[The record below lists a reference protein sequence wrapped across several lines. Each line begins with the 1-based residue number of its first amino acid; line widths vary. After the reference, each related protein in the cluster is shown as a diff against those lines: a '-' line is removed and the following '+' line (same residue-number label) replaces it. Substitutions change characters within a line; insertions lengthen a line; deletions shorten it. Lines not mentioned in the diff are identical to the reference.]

1 MSFSRVYSSQPIGI
15 DGVIV
20 SIETDIVSKT
30 LHAFSIVGLP
40 DKAVEEARD
49 RVSSAIKNSGFKSPK
64 SQNQKVVVSL
74 QPADIKKEGS
84 TYDMAI
90 AVGYLLSHGDIS
102 FVPDD
107 KIFIGE
113 LSLNGEIQ
121 SVRGILPMLKVAVSN
136 NIKEA
141 FIPEKNKEEASL
153 VNGINIYPV
162 KNLEEL
168 INHLQNIQDKKLQIL
183 EPSEIENL
191 ESKSDI
197 DFADIKGQDSAKRG
211 LLISASG
218 GHNALLYGPPGTG
231 KTMLAKSLASILPPL
246 KKDEIVE
253 LTGIHSVAGTNHGIV
268 KNRPFRSPHHT
279 SSYVSIVGGG
289 TTPKPGEITLSHR
302 GVLFLDEFPE
312 FDRRVIESLRE
323 PLEEGHIRVAR
334 SKGTSVFPAK
344 FILISSM
351 NPCPC
356 GYFGSKKK
364 RCVCNPNDLIR
375 YTKKISGPILD
386 RIDLKMEVTDI
397 TYDTLTDK
405 TRDEKNS
412 TQSLKEKV
420 IQARKIQEER
430 FKKFGLHYKTNSEV
444 GAKDIDKLNIEDS
457 AMSILKASAERLGL
471 SARSFHR
478 LIKVARTIADL
489 EESETIKDKHIL
501 EAIQYRLKE

>member
-15 DGVIV
+15 DGAIISV
-20 SIETDIVSKT
+20 ETDIASKT
-30 LHAFSIVGLP
+30 LQAFSIVGLP

-84 TYDMAI
+84 TYDIAI

-102 FVPDD
+102 FAPDD

-113 LSLNGEIQ
+113 LSLNGEVQ
-121 SVRGILPMLKVAVSN
+121 SVRGILPMLKVAVEN

-153 VNGINIYPV
+153 ISGIKIYPIN
-162 KNLEEL
+162 NLAEL
-168 INHLQNIQDKKLQIL
+168 VHHLQKTEGKILNNI
-183 EPSEIENL
+183 EEIEL
-191 ESKSDI
+191 EKIESVSNF
-197 DFADIKGQDSAKRG
+197 DFADIKGQDGAKRG

-231 KTMLAKSLASILPPL
+231 KTMLAKALASILPPL

-253 LTGIHSVAGTNHGIV
+253 LTGIHSVVGTNRGIV
-268 KNRPFRSPHHT
+268 TDRPFRAPHHT

-334 SKGTSVFPAK
+334 SKGTAIFPAK

-386 RIDLKMEVTDI
+386 RIDLKMEVADI
-397 TYDTLTDK
+397 SYDALTDK

-412 TQSLKEKV
+412 TKTLKQKV
-420 IQARKIQEER
+420 IQARKIQDER
-430 FKKFGLHYKTNSEV
+430 FRKLGLSYKTNSEV
-444 GAKDIDKLNIEDS
+444 SAKDIDKLNIEPS
-457 AMSILKASAERLGL
+457 AMEILKSSAERLGL

-478 LIKVARTIADL
+478 LIKVGRTIADL
-489 EESETIKDKHIL
+489 EESDNIKDKHIL